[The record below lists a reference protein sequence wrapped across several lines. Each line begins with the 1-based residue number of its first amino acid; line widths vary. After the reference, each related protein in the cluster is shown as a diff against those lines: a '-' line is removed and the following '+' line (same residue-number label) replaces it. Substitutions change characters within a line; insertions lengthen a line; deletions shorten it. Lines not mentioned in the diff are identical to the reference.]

1 MKTNSLVW
9 AAVAAFFIFRSK
21 DAQASFMPS
30 TYGTTNSGTGA
41 EILPNMLEEGGFSV
55 IDPMQDYSMTPNFT
69 LSEFT
74 QSKTAVKRGIDNT
87 LPPEL
92 QNEAFATL
100 SMMENIRAYLSDLAG
115 HEVRIYISSGYR
127 TPELNAAI
135 GGDPKS
141 DHMKAA
147 AVDWTAPD
155 FGTPIEV
162 AKALQANM
170 DNLGIG
176 QLINEFPSSRSPWI
190 HTSTKTPELAIN
202 KVITITAQGAIPGV
216 VQA

>member
-9 AAVAAFFIFRSK
+9 AAVAAFFIFKVK

-30 TYGTTNSGTGA
+30 EYGASQNTGA
-41 EILPNMLEEGGFSV
+41 EILPNMLDEGAFTV
-55 IDPMQDYSMTPNFT
+55 MDPMQNYNMTPNFT
-69 LSEFT
+69 LSEFIK
-74 QSKTAVKRGIDNT
+74 SRKAVEKGIDNS

-92 QNEAFATL
+92 QSEAFATL
-100 SMMENIRAYLSDLAG
+100 SMMENIRGFLSDLARK
-115 HEVRIYISSGYR
+115 EIKIYISSGYR

-135 GGDPKS
+135 GGDPNS

-147 AVDWTAPD
+147 AVDWTAPE
-155 FGTPIEV
+155 FGTPIQIARVLEG
-162 AKALQANM
+162 NM

-176 QLINEFPSSRSPWI
+176 QLINEFPNSKGPWI
-190 HTSTKTPELAIN
+190 HTSTKTPALAIN
-202 KVITITAQGAIPGV
+202 KIITVTAQGTVPGV